1 MTWVFILIAL
11 LPFTAFLLLA
21 LFGRRIEDQSHRLT
35 IPALFLSF
43 LLSLIAFYAILK
55 SGPIRLDLYT
65 FIDSGKLKIDLG
77 LYLDQLSVLLLL
89 LVTGVSTLVHI
100 FSSRYMQ
107 GDPRYARFFAVMSL
121 FTFSMLMLT
130 MSTNLFM
137 LYLFWEIMGICS
149 YLLISHWAENRSSY
163 ESAMRVF
170 LVNAAADIGLGL
182 GLFLTFATF
191 ETLDIQQILGGA
203 ETKVGHTVNLLGW
216 LGLQWNVE
224 VLTLIA
230 LLLFLGAM
238 GKSAQFPFHIW
249 LPFAMEAPTPVSA
262 LIHAATLVKA
272 GVFLVLRMSP
282 LFILSPAAMN
292 VMITIGA
299 ITAFLGATVALTQ
312 TDIKRTLAYSTMSQ
326 LGLMML
332 ACGAG
337 AFIAATFHLLA
348 HGALKA
354 FLFLSA
360 GSALQHLEGAPH
372 LEKEKQRKT
381 WLALPFSTLISAF
394 SLAWLSPVL
403 IALSGY
409 GMLWFSSRS
418 NGVSPLFWFIVLG
431 TVFLT
436 ALHLSRGF
444 NRVINNKMIPAWLS
458 TSSDSSHSPRYL
470 GLPGLGPAV
479 LIATIATLFLT
490 GALAWT
496 WNGFTTFLYPAIAL
510 SELPPRLAEMSFFTM
525 MLIVVGIGAAL
536 LGLIFSQF
544 NLYGFIHGSPKRLG
558 LYKRFYVL
566 THNKWYIDEIC
577 DTYIVRP
584 NLRFSRWLWEAVDI
598 RIIERFILVSGDSTV
613 SFARW
618 LWKSVDVRIIGRMIE
633 GTAGMTVG
641 LARWLW
647 TSVDIRVLGILVEGT
662 AKLTQRTAGWL
673 WRSVDIRWLDRFVHN
688 IGKKNEAAGQTLRE
702 IEPSM
707 LQHQLLVIIF
717 SLVAAMILFLIFFL

>member
-1 MTWVFILIAL
+1 MTWVFILIPL

-35 IPALFLSF
+35 IPALSLSF
-43 LLSLIAFYAILK
+43 LLSIIAFYAILK

-65 FIDSGKLKIDLG
+65 FIDSGKLKVDLG

-89 LVTGVSTLVHI
+89 LVTAVSTLVHI

-130 MSTNLFM
+130 MSTNLLM

-182 GLFLTFATF
+182 GIFLTFATF
-191 ETLDIQQILGGA
+191 ETLDIQKILGAA
-203 ETKVGHTVNLLGW
+203 ETKVGHTLNLLGW

-272 GVFLVLRMSP
+272 GIFLVIRMSP

-337 AFIAATFHLLA
+337 AFIAATFHLLV

-372 LEKEKQRKT
+372 VEKENQRKA
-381 WLALPFSTLISAF
+381 WLALPLSTLISAF
-394 SLAWLSPVL
+394 SLAWLFPVL

-409 GMLWFSSRS
+409 GMLWFSPRS
-418 NGVSPLFWFIVLG
+418 NGLSPLFWFIALG

-444 NRVINNKMIPAWLS
+444 NRVINNKMTPAWVT
-458 TSSDSSHSPRYL
+458 TSSVSSNSTCYL

-490 GALAWT
+490 GALAWI
-496 WNGFTTFLYPAIAL
+496 WSGFTTFLYPAVAL
-510 SELPPRLAEMSFFTM
+510 SELPPSPTEIGFFTM
-525 MLIVVGIGAAL
+525 MLIMIGIGAAL

-577 DTYIVRP
+577 DNYIVRP
-584 NLRFSRWLWEAVDI
+584 NLRFSRWLWTAVDM

-613 SFARW
+613 SFSKW
-618 LWKSVDVRIIGRMIE
+618 LWKSVDVRIIGRMSG
-633 GTAGMTVG
+633 GTAGRTVD
-641 LARWLW
+641 LAR
-647 TSVDIRVLGILVEGT
+647 
-662 AKLTQRTAGWL
+662 WL
-673 WRSVDIRWLDRFVHN
+673 WRSVDIRWLERFVHG
-688 IGKKNEAAGQTLRE
+688 IGEKNEAAGQTLRE

-707 LQHQLLVIIF
+707 LQNQLLVIIF
-717 SLVAAMILFLIFFL
+717 TLVGAMILFLIFLV